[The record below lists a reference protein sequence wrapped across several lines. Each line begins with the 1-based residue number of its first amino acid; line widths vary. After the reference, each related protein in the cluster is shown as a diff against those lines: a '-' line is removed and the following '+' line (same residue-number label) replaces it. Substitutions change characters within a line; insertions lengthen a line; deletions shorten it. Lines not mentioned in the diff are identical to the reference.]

1 VSARYRAALF
11 DLFGTL
17 VHLDG
22 SRLPEMVVDGR
33 PLRSTSD
40 AWAGLLAD
48 AVPGLALAD
57 FVRAVMETSVMLD
70 RERRT
75 NGIEYPSRERFRRA
89 LVRAGCTDAVAED
102 VGPLIS
108 RAHLRRL
115 ASVAVFP
122 PEHATVLD
130 RAGTGRPL
138 GVITNFDDT
147 ATAYEILGRHG
158 ILPRLGA
165 VVVSEAIGLR
175 KPSPVLVRLALRELD
190 VAPDDAV
197 MIGDHAFEDVGAANA
212 AGVDAVW
219 IDEAGEGVGEGRPT
233 PRWIVRRLPE
243 ILEILG

>member
-1 VSARYRAALF
+1 VSGRYRAALF

-22 SRLPEMVVDGR
+22 SRLPELIVDGR

-57 FVRAVMETSVMLD
+57 FVRAVMETSAMLD
-70 RERRT
+70 RDRRA

-89 LVRAGCTDAVAED
+89 LVRAGCTDAVAEE

-122 PEHATVLD
+122 PEHATVIE
-130 RAGTGRPL
+130 RVAVGRTL
-138 GVITNFDDT
+138 GVVSNFDDT
-147 ATAYEILGRHG
+147 ATAYEILARHG
-158 ILPRLGA
+158 ILPRIGA
-165 VVVSEAIGLR
+165 VVISEAIGLR

-190 VAPDDAV
+190 VVPADAV
-197 MIGDHAFEDVGAANA
+197 MIGDHAVEDVGAANA

-219 IDEAGEGVGEGRPT
+219 IDEAGKGVTDGNPT

-243 ILEILG
+243 IVELLG